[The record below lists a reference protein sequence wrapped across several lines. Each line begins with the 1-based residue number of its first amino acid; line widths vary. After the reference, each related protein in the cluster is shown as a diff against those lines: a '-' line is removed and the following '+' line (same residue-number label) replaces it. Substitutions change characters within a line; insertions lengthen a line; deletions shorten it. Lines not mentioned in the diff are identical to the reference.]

1 MNGWHAA
8 ANRSETCTLF
18 SRDIDVSTTN
28 AQLIMAVCFAALLV
42 GLLGLLG
49 YSVYKNQKA
58 AKQATLHATA
68 PAVMCPLGIM
78 PSNMS
83 CAFGPQLWNIRSSS
97 RGLCD
102 L

>member
-68 PAVMCPLGIM
+68 TQRSRAPSASCLRHVMRLRPTVVEYPMEQSGPL
-78 PSNMS
+78 
-83 CAFGPQLWNIRSSS
+83 
-97 RGLCD
+97 
-102 L
+102 